1 MSINGRLGDHA
12 WMTQGSVLPF
22 VAAVLCAGCHG
33 GDPNQASASNPAMAV
48 HPTAAPKR
56 GPTPDELTAGMV
68 EAVSIGKSTAPVA
81 VKFDLPHP
89 PMVGQP
95 LEVVIAVMPQ
105 VAATSAEIEVTGSDG
120 LQLGTGAQPATI
132 PSVDATQVYR
142 VNIPVTPSAEG
153 VQFLGLVV
161 SLKRDEVTES
171 RSFSVPLIVVAR
183 GADGASNGAAGGK
196 QDPAL

>member
-68 EAVSIGKSTAPVA
+68 EA